1 MENGRK
7 KIHVLEGVN
16 GWPKL
21 NKNGERINQMNV
33 YELCVIDVC
42 WYIWQWIGMY
52 LVTLFSCKYMFM

>member
-1 MENGRK
+1 
-7 KIHVLEGVN
+7 
-16 GWPKL
+16 L

-52 LVTLFSCKYMFM
+52 LVTLFSSKYMFM

>member
-33 YELCVIDVC
+33 YELCVDIFDSELEC
-42 WYIWQWIGMY
+42 I
-52 LVTLFSCKYMFM
+52 